1 MVELANIV
9 ILTETLLDSNM
20 LGTLLG
26 AYFFLY
32 LLHFVSFMN
41 IYSVDKYEYLNYRVK
56 ERIKF
61 KYNLFFIIMYSKQK
75 NIISKKTFI
84 SELIG
89 YLIVIASIIVFICSL
104 KQDVTTA
111 FILLAIVALVIF
123 TFGCITGGMYHK
135 IRKYI

>member
-32 LLHFVSFMN
+32 VLHFVSFMN

-84 SELIG
+84 LELIG

-111 FILLAIVALVIF
+111 FILLASVALVIF

>member
-1 MVELANIV
+1 MVDLAHNLIQ
-9 ILTETLLDSNM
+9 TEILLDSNM

-75 NIISKKTFI
+75 YNFKKNIYIRINRISNFYI
-84 SELIG
+84 INN
-89 YLIVIASIIVFICSL
+89 SIDDF
-104 KQDVTTA
+104 
-111 FILLAIVALVIF
+111 
-123 TFGCITGGMYHK
+123 Y
-135 IRKYI
+135 

>member
-1 MVELANIV
+1 MVELV
-9 ILTETLLDSNM
+9 ILLTKMETLLNSNM

-61 KYNLFFIIMYSKQK
+61 KYNL
-75 NIISKKTFI
+75 
-84 SELIG
+84 
-89 YLIVIASIIVFICSL
+89 
-104 KQDVTTA
+104 
-111 FILLAIVALVIF
+111 LLLVNLLL
-123 TFGCITGGMYHK
+123 
-135 IRKYI
+135 